1 MDTLYVFL
9 LKLAVPW
16 AVCSAPLHRVVYISD
31 LTVSEII
38 GQVVIFGA
46 LTKEQIHSVV
56 VMGAGEPLQNY
67 DNVLQSLQLLHDPM
81 ICNISYR
88 KMTISTCGWV
98 PNIYKLADEG
108 LPITLALSLHATK

>member
-1 MDTLYVFL
+1 M
-9 LKLAVPW
+9 A
-16 AVCSAPLHRVVYISD
+16 
-31 LTVSEII
+31 EI
-38 GQVVIFGA
+38 QLVKVVIFGA

-67 DNVLQSLQLLHDPM
+67 DNVLQALQLLHDPV

-108 LPITLALSLHATK
+108 CL